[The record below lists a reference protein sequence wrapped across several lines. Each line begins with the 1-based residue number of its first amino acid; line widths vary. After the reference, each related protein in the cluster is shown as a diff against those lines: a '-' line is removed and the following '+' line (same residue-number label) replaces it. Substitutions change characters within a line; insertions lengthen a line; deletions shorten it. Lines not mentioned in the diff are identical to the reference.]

1 MIVATAI
8 TLPLAFLIED
18 PMAVKPSTEGIIAV
32 VVSGIFC
39 SAIGYL
45 LLYWLIANRGATFA
59 SLIEYVM
66 PVAAVFFSVVFMGAV
81 IRVTTIAGLLI
92 LMLCIAIM
100 NGYLGK
106 APVINAKIP

>member
-1 MIVATAI
+1 
-8 TLPLAFLIED
+8 
-18 PMAVKPSTEGIIAV
+18 MAVKPSTAGIIAV
-32 VVSGIFC
+32 IVSGIFC

-59 SLIEYVM
+59 SLIEYIM

-81 IRVTTIAGLLI
+81 IQLTTIVGLII

-100 NGYLGK
+100 NDYLGK
-106 APVINAKIP
+106 APAINAKMP